1 MNEVIKALY
10 DVMDWQNIIE
20 DKPENVVVLH
30 KMKIRRIK
38 FSLESWENVCEIVES
53 MIQER
58 KRVYR
63 KKWFASRTLLSLL
76 GFLVMDLIES
86 ALPPKIFIEQDEREH
101 LKSKECIEH
110 INCIHVEE
118 IKEMIESPITSV
130 MRINFFLRGWEKE
143 SKREIESFTRKS
155 QLKLEHDQYQDI

>member
-63 KKWFASRTLLSLL
+63 KKWFAFGTLLSLL
-76 GFLVMDLIES
+76 GFPFRDDH
-86 ALPPKIFIEQDEREH
+86 K
-101 LKSKECIEH
+101 
-110 INCIHVEE
+110 
-118 IKEMIESPITSV
+118 
-130 MRINFFLRGWEKE
+130 
-143 SKREIESFTRKS
+143 
-155 QLKLEHDQYQDI
+155 

>member
-63 KKWFASRTLLSLL
+63 KKWFAFGTLLSLL
-76 GFLVMDLIES
+76 GFPFMDHIES
-86 ALPPKIFIEQDEREH
+86 ALPLKIFIEQVEREH
-101 LKSKECIEH
+101 FKSKE
-110 INCIHVEE
+110 
-118 IKEMIESPITSV
+118 
-130 MRINFFLRGWEKE
+130 
-143 SKREIESFTRKS
+143 
-155 QLKLEHDQYQDI
+155 

>member
-20 DKPENVVVLH
+20 DKPENVAVLH

-58 KRVYR
+58 KRVY
-63 KKWFASRTLLSLL
+63 
-76 GFLVMDLIES
+76 
-86 ALPPKIFIEQDEREH
+86 
-101 LKSKECIEH
+101 
-110 INCIHVEE
+110 
-118 IKEMIESPITSV
+118 IKEPP
-130 MRINFFLRGWEKE
+130 
-143 SKREIESFTRKS
+143 
-155 QLKLEHDQYQDI
+155 

>member
-20 DKPENVVVLH
+20 DKPENVAVLH

-63 KKWFASRTLLSLL
+63 KKWFASGALLSFL
-76 GFLVMDLIES
+76 GFPVMDHIES
-86 ALPPKIFIEQDEREH
+86 ALPLKIFIEQVEREH
-101 LKSKECIEH
+101 FKSKE
-110 INCIHVEE
+110 
-118 IKEMIESPITSV
+118 
-130 MRINFFLRGWEKE
+130 
-143 SKREIESFTRKS
+143 
-155 QLKLEHDQYQDI
+155 